1 MIITP
6 VFNDCESIPLS
17 EYPRPQFKRDSYYPL
32 NGKWH
37 YDITKDNGTPD
48 FKNEIVVPYSPE
60 SKLSG
65 VCHVLQSDEV
75 LWYKRT
81 FSLDKEFVLSHVMLN
96 IGACDQVSEV
106 YLNGNLVGKHLGG
119 YNSFSFEI
127 SRFLSQENELII
139 KVTDNASSDIYGR
152 GKQKYKNGGIW
163 YTPISGIW
171 KSIWLESIHEEYL
184 EDVEYRINLDENE
197 LEVKVI
203 NVGNTD
209 KINVKVIDGE
219 TVLSDK
225 EYPVSDVRVDIS
237 SLKRWS
243 PDSPE
248 LYKLVFDYANDH
260 VESYFG
266 VRAFSKKTIDNRV
279 YFTLNDKPVFQNGIL
294 DQGYFEDGIYTCK
307 TNKAMYEGLKSVKEL
322 GFNMLRKHI
331 KVEPMLWYYYCD
343 VLGILVWQ
351 DMINGGKPYNPLRI
365 AAGAI
370 RPLRFD
376 DTNPSLTG
384 RSPESKEF
392 FLKEATET
400 IKQLYNTVCI
410 STWTIFNEGWG
421 QFDSLSV
428 ADKLKKLDTT
438 RLFDNA
444 SGWVDTGKG
453 DYSSHHIYFRKIKLS
468 NDNQRVLALTEFGGY
483 SFKAQTDNNKKAFGY
498 KVFKDK
504 DKLDKAISDL
514 FYDQVIPMIES
525 EGMSVSVYTQLT
537 DVEEEINGVFTS
549 DRKLKINN
557 ETWQNINK
565 SIYETFERTIGN
577 E

>member
-1 MIITP
+1 MIIRP
-6 VFNDCESIPLS
+6 VFDDNSNIPLS

-32 NGKWH
+32 NGRWY
-37 YDITKDNGTPD
+37 YDITKAEDKPD
-48 FKNEIVVPYSPE
+48 FRSEIIVPYSPE
-60 SKLSG
+60 SKLSEVG
-65 VCHVLQSDEV
+65 HVLQKDEV

-81 FSLDKEFVLSHVMLN
+81 FSLDKEFVSSHVFLN
-96 IGACDQVSEV
+96 IGACDQISEV
-106 YLNGNLVGKHLGG
+106 YLNGNSVGKHLGG

-171 KSIWLESIHEEYL
+171 QSIWLESVPEEYIHDL
-184 EDVEYRINLDENE
+184 KYIIDSNKKELRIIVD
-197 LEVKVI
+197 
-203 NVGNTD
+203 NVGISD
-209 KINVKVIDGE
+209 RINVKVVDGE
-219 TVLSDK
+219 TVKSDK
-225 EYPVSDVRVDIS
+225 EYPVSDVIVDIS
-237 SLKRWS
+237 SLKEWS
-243 PDSPE
+243 PDNPE
-248 LYKLVFDYANDH
+248 LYGLVLDYSDDH
-260 VESYFG
+260 IESYFG
-266 VRAFSKKTIDNRV
+266 IRSFSRKTVNSRE
-279 YFTLNDKPVFQNGIL
+279 YFALNDKPYFQNGIL

-307 TNKAMYEGLKSVKEL
+307 SNKAMYDELSSVKEL

-376 DTNPSLTG
+376 DTKNALTG
-384 RSPESKEF
+384 RSEESKRF
-392 FLKEATET
+392 FLQEAGET

-421 QFDSLSV
+421 QFDSLIV
-428 ADKLKKLDTT
+428 AEKLQSLDNT

-453 DYSSHHIYFRKIKLS
+453 DYSSHHIYFRKIKLT
-468 NDNQRVLALTEFGGY
+468 NDRNRILALTEFGGY
-483 SFKAQTDNNKKAFGY
+483 SFKDQSDNGKAFGY
-498 KVFKDK
+498 RMYKDRN
-504 DKLDKAISDL
+504 KLEKAIFDL
-514 FYDQVIPMIES
+514 FHKEVIPMIES

-537 DVEEEINGVFTS
+537 DVEGEVNGIFTA
-549 DRKLKINN
+549 DRKLKIS
-557 ETWQNINK
+557 EDTWKEINK
-565 SIYETFERTIGN
+565 SIYESFERSIAN

>member
-1 MIITP
+1 MIIRP
-6 VFNDCESIPLS
+6 VFDDNSNIPLS

-32 NGKWH
+32 NGRWY
-37 YDITKDNGTPD
+37 YDITKAEDKPD
-48 FKNEIVVPYSPE
+48 FRSEIIVPYSPE
-60 SKLSG
+60 SKLSEVG
-65 VCHVLQSDEV
+65 HVLQKDEV

-81 FSLDKEFVLSHVMLN
+81 FSLDKEFVSSHVFLN
-96 IGACDQVSEV
+96 IGACDQISEV
-106 YLNGNLVGKHLGG
+106 CLNGNFVGKHLGG

-139 KVTDNASSDIYGR
+139 KVTDNATSDIYGR

-171 KSIWLESIHEEYL
+171 QSIWLESVPEEYIHDL
-184 EDVEYRINLDENE
+184 QYIIDSNKKELRIIVDNVGISDRIY
-197 LEVKVI
+197 VKV
-203 NVGNTD
+203 V
-209 KINVKVIDGE
+209 DGE
-219 TVLSDK
+219 TVKSDK
-225 EYPVSDVRVDIS
+225 EYPVSDVIVDIS
-237 SLKRWS
+237 SLKEWS
-243 PDSPE
+243 PDNPE
-248 LYKLVFDYANDH
+248 LYGLVLDYSDDH

-266 VRAFSKKTIDNRV
+266 IRSFSRKTVNSRE
-279 YFTLNDKPVFQNGIL
+279 YFALNDKPYFQNGIL

-307 TNKAMYEGLKSVKEL
+307 SNKAMYDELSSIKEL

-376 DTNPSLTG
+376 DTKNALTG
-384 RSPESKEF
+384 RSEESKRF
-392 FLKEATET
+392 FLQEAGET

-421 QFDSLSV
+421 QFDSLIV
-428 ADKLKKLDTT
+428 AEKLKSLDNT

-453 DYSSHHIYFRKIKLS
+453 DYSSHHIYFRTIRLT
-468 NDNQRVLALTEFGGY
+468 NDRNRILALTEFGGY
-483 SFKAQTDNNKKAFGY
+483 SFKDQSDNGKAFGY
-498 KVFKDK
+498 RMYKDRN
-504 DKLDKAISDL
+504 KLEKAISDL
-514 FYDQVIPMIES
+514 FHKEVIPMIES

-537 DVEEEINGVFTS
+537 DVEGEVNGIFTA
-549 DRKLKINN
+549 DRKLKISKD
-557 ETWQNINK
+557 TWKEINK
-565 SIYETFERTIGN
+565 SIYESFERSIAN